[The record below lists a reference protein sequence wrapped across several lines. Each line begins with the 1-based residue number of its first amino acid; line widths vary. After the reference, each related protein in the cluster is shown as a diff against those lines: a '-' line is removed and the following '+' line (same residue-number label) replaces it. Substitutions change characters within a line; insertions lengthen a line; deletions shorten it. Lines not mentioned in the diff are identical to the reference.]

1 MNDPQIHKKWGLHK
15 TNALDA
21 WQLTTGSREIVVAI
35 VDTGIDINHPD
46 IKNNLWRNP
55 GESGKDKFGRDK
67 ATNGIDD
74 DNNGYIDDLHGWN
87 FVHKNHNIKDNHG
100 HGTHIAGIVGA
111 EGGNKYGV
119 MGVAPK
125 VSLMVLK
132 YFDPQSASN
141 NLINTIKAFDY
152 AVKMNAHIINY
163 SGGGTEYS
171 RDEFLAVKRA
181 EQKGILFV
189 EDDNLVYLIDK
200 KNKVIV
206 STDDLGINI
215 IKDGYSKDRITL
227 VTLDKMERINVE
239 QDSELA
245 RGFNLIDAICDI
257 LSQHINVQ
265 QDKSPNR
272 KKKRG
277 QQQN

>member
-1 MNDPQIHKKWGLHK
+1 MCDIDGTLLSSEGVVTKKTVVMIK
-15 TNALDA
+15 K
-21 WQLTTGSREIVVAI
+21 SRE
-35 VDTGIDINHPD
+35 
-46 IKNNLWRNP
+46 
-55 GESGKDKFGRDK
+55 
-67 ATNGIDD
+67 
-74 DNNGYIDDLHGWN
+74 
-87 FVHKNHNIKDNHG
+87 
-100 HGTHIAGIVGA
+100 
-111 EGGNKYGV
+111 
-119 MGVAPK
+119 
-125 VSLMVLK
+125 
-132 YFDPQSASN
+132 
-141 NLINTIKAFDY
+141 
-152 AVKMNAHIINY
+152 
-163 SGGGTEYS
+163 
-171 RDEFLAVKRA
+171 
-181 EQKGILFV
+181 KGILFV

-200 KNKVIV
+200 KNKVII

>member
-1 MNDPQIHKKWGLHK
+1 MIRVGGIFMNVKAIMCDIDGTLLSSEGVVTKKTVEMIK
-15 TNALDA
+15 K
-21 WQLTTGSREIVVAI
+21 SRE
-35 VDTGIDINHPD
+35 
-46 IKNNLWRNP
+46 
-55 GESGKDKFGRDK
+55 
-67 ATNGIDD
+67 
-74 DNNGYIDDLHGWN
+74 
-87 FVHKNHNIKDNHG
+87 
-100 HGTHIAGIVGA
+100 
-111 EGGNKYGV
+111 
-119 MGVAPK
+119 
-125 VSLMVLK
+125 
-132 YFDPQSASN
+132 
-141 NLINTIKAFDY
+141 
-152 AVKMNAHIINY
+152 
-163 SGGGTEYS
+163 
-171 RDEFLAVKRA
+171 
-181 EQKGILFV
+181 KGILFV

>member
-1 MNDPQIHKKWGLHK
+1 MNVKAIMCDIDGTLLSSEGVVTKKTVEMIK
-15 TNALDA
+15 K
-21 WQLTTGSREIVVAI
+21 SRE
-35 VDTGIDINHPD
+35 
-46 IKNNLWRNP
+46 
-55 GESGKDKFGRDK
+55 
-67 ATNGIDD
+67 
-74 DNNGYIDDLHGWN
+74 
-87 FVHKNHNIKDNHG
+87 
-100 HGTHIAGIVGA
+100 
-111 EGGNKYGV
+111 
-119 MGVAPK
+119 
-125 VSLMVLK
+125 
-132 YFDPQSASN
+132 
-141 NLINTIKAFDY
+141 
-152 AVKMNAHIINY
+152 
-163 SGGGTEYS
+163 
-171 RDEFLAVKRA
+171 
-181 EQKGILFV
+181 KGILFV

>member
-1 MNDPQIHKKWGLHK
+1 M
-15 TNALDA
+15 
-21 WQLTTGSREIVVAI
+21 
-35 VDTGIDINHPD
+35 INSYLAH
-46 IKNNLWRNP
+46 
-55 GESGKDKFGRDK
+55 SS
-67 ATNGIDD
+67 
-74 DNNGYIDDLHGWN
+74 DLHS
-87 FVHKNHNIKDNHG
+87 
-100 HGTHIAGIVGA
+100 TLR
-111 EGGNKYGV
+111 E
-119 MGVAPK
+119 
-125 VSLMVLK
+125 
-132 YFDPQSASN
+132 
-141 NLINTIKAFDY
+141 
-152 AVKMNAHIINY
+152 
-163 SGGGTEYS
+163 
-171 RDEFLAVKRA
+171 
-181 EQKGILFV
+181 KGILFV

-277 QQQN
+277 QQQKLINISKDMIILFGNQKGGCGKTTNCIQFANYLSRKRKRSSSIGFRFSAFIIG